1 MKAAIKKRKYAAMSA
16 PKVANE
22 HDHMT
27 KDKQKKLE
35 DLLQGFNKVFD
46 RKLGYYPHEKIHLE
60 LQPNSVPVAQQSYFV
75 AHSNEEPSKDEL
87 HN

>member
-35 DLLQGFNKVFD
+35 DLL
-46 RKLGYYPHEKIHLE
+46 RTRL
-60 LQPNSVPVAQQSYFV
+60 
-75 AHSNEEPSKDEL
+75 
-87 HN
+87 